1 VCPVQIPT
9 GAQADAVREGDLLT
23 LNMGPQH
30 PSTHG
35 VFRMVLTL
43 DGETVVACRPVM
55 GYLHR
60 SVEKL
65 AETRTYLQD
74 IIFTDR
80 LDYLAPMTTNLPY
93 AMATERLAGI
103 EVPER
108 AEYVRVI
115 MCELQRFA
123 SHCVAVGTFASD
135 TGAFFTPMMYT
146 FQAREQILDIYDQ
159 ACGARMTVSYI
170 RYGGVS
176 RDLTDE
182 AVAMI
187 RRFVGEMDRNIDE
200 VEAMMT
206 GNEIFKARTQDIGVL
221 PADTALAYSI
231 TGPMLRASGVPYD
244 VRKAE
249 PYSVYDRF
257 DFDIPTRRNG
267 DCYDR
272 YLVRIAEM
280 RQCKRILEQALKD
293 LPSGP
298 VMGKVPKVFR
308 PPKGHAYARTEGPKG
323 EIGFYIESDGKVEPY
338 RFHIRAPSFINLG
351 VLSRLVV
358 GHKVADAV
366 VILGSI
372 DIVMGE
378 VDR

>member
-1 VCPVQIPT
+1 VDIPVGLHEDVVQ
-9 GAQADAVREGDLLT
+9 EGDLLT
-23 LNMGPQH
+23 INMGPQH

-35 VFRMVLTL
+35 VFRMILTL
-43 DGETVVACRPVM
+43 EGETVVACRPVM

-65 AETRTYLQD
+65 SESRTYLQD

-80 LDYLAPMTTNLPY
+80 LDYLAPMTTNLPF
-93 AMATERLAGI
+93 AMATERLASI

-108 AEYVRVI
+108 AEYIRVI

-123 SHCVAVGTFASD
+123 SHCVAIGTFASD
-135 TGAFFTPMMYT
+135 VGAFFTPMMYT
-146 FQAREQILDIYDQ
+146 FRERERILDIYDQ

-170 RYGGVS
+170 RYGGVA

-182 AVAMI
+182 AVQLI
-187 RRFVGEMDRNIDE
+187 RGFVADMDRNIDE
-200 VEAMMT
+200 FESMMT
-206 GNEIFKARTQDIGVL
+206 RNEIFRARTIGIGIL
-221 PADTALAYSI
+221 PADKAIAYSI
-231 TGPMLRASGVPYD
+231 TGPMLRAAGTAYD
-244 VRKAE
+244 VRRAE

-257 DFDIPTRRNG
+257 DFEIPTRQG
-267 DCYDR
+267 SDCYDR
-272 YLVRIAEM
+272 YLVRVAEM
-280 RQCKRILEQALKD
+280 RQTKRILEQALRD
-293 LPSGP
+293 LPPGP
-298 VMGKVPKVFR
+298 TMGKVPKVFR
-308 PPKGHAYARTEGPKG
+308 PAKAESYARTEGPKG
-323 EIGFYIESDGKVEPY
+323 EIGFYLIADGKTEPY
-338 RFHIRAPSFINLG
+338 RLHIRAPSFINLG
-351 VLSRLVV
+351 VLSKLVV

>member
-1 VCPVQIPT
+1 LIDIPVSPQEELV
-9 GAQADAVREGDLLT
+9 QEGDLLT
-23 LNMGPQH
+23 INMGPQH

-35 VFRMVLTL
+35 VFRMILTL
-43 DGETVVACRPVM
+43 DGETVVSCKPVM

-65 AETRTYLQD
+65 AEDRTYLQD

-80 LDYLAPMTTNLPY
+80 LDYLAPMTTNLPF
-93 AMATERLAGI
+93 AMATEQLGGI

-108 AEYVRVI
+108 AEYIRVI

-135 TGAFFTPMMYT
+135 AGAFFTPMMYT
-146 FQAREQILDIYDQ
+146 FRERERILDIYEQ

-170 RYGGVS
+170 RYGGVA
-176 RDLTDE
+176 RDITDE
-182 AVAMI
+182 SIELIKGFIAD
-187 RRFVGEMDRNIDE
+187 MDKSIDE
-200 VEAMMT
+200 FESMMT
-206 GNEIFKARTQDIGVL
+206 RNEIFRARTIGVGVL
-221 PADTALAYSI
+221 PAQTAIDYSI
-231 TGPMLRASGVPYD
+231 TGPMLRASGVQYD

-249 PYSVYDRF
+249 PYSIYDRF
-257 DFDIPTRRNG
+257 DFDIPTRTGG

-272 YLVRIAEM
+272 YMVRVAEM
-280 RQCKRILEQALKD
+280 RQSKRILEQAIKD
-293 LPSGP
+293 LPKGP
-298 VMGKVPKVFR
+298 VVGKIPKVFR
-308 PPKGHAYARTEGPKG
+308 PPKGFAYARTESPKG
-323 EIGFYIESDGKVEPY
+323 EIGFYLVSEGRPAPY
-338 RFHIRAPSFINLG
+338 RMHIRAPSFINLG
-351 VLSRLVV
+351 VLSQLVV
-358 GHKVADAV
+358 GGKVADAV